1 MGWLSDLF
9 DSITGGGSS
18 SNNNNDNDN
27 DKDDDYEIK
36 SGDTLSEI
44 AEKNNMSVKEIMDA
58 NPQITDPDKIYAGD
72 SLDLS
77 GAGSGS
83 PTYDGG
89 VGLGGVGSDKND
101 DDNKQT
107 TTVVDPN
114 IARSA
119 SWSDPANWIVT
130 SDERG
135 DLQKEYIGSE
145 PPPSDG
151 NYTVPSFAA
160 IASGTSKPASSL
172 DVVVEGGQAYV
183 TDKAGNK
190 FTNVDTAAAS
200 DITIDRQVSSYED
213 PSNYRIDSN
222 EQDELVR
229 VYVGDEDVPPISYTT
244 PDWVSVD
251 EAQASADDA
260 DEYYDLSFAE
270 DGTMRVLDSYGNSF
284 DTITEA
290 NANDVRI
297 ADRLN
302 PENYEV
308 VTTYVGD
315 DEGGITLS
323 IGDTVSEL
331 RYTGEYDDPVI
342 TGDNTF
348 EAPSI
353 TEVLNATTYK
363 DKPYRVEYND
373 DIGTLSVFALNG
385 DQVIM
390 EVNGTE
396 VDDDFVN
403 DALEVVSAGYTPG
416 SLEYLEQLDALF
428 FDGSMFL
435 DENMDGIPDMEISP
449 EVRANSAMN
458 FMATAEAK
466 KNYQDAAQVGEA
478 PAPTAPGN
486 RAGVVVED
494 SGRTFGDTIVD
505 GAKGFGTGVVNSAA
519 FTLTGISAVQK
530 AAAANAAD
538 AYMETIL
545 SAGDELSRLQ
555 GEMNELMSDETIAR
569 GLMASDDPLEYLSGL
584 TLSNGRNAAIVMG
597 RINIEQQRILT
608 ATEDHNAAMEAA
620 GIPMDETYWGAF
632 ANSMREKGLEFIGE
646 PGDADSTSFRLME
659 ALGTATTYLA
669 LGGAA
674 SVVGG
679 PAAAAAMASTA
690 GALMNAGSMYDE
702 AYAFTL
708 TQTDPDTG
716 QLYTAEKADEIA
728 RQGTGYAV
736 AIGSLEGIPI
746 ARALGF
752 VPPQF
757 GNQLAEVFAD
767 TITEGG
773 QEALTQTLN
782 NLTAQGIWDPDRG
795 MFDGTVDA
803 AIFGAAVG
811 GVLSTGVRMSK
822 AMVDGLKAN
831 GYSDAE
837 IDMIEASEGGIVTGE
852 MSPARIEALLDR
864 GYTVNQI
871 SGVFGNLTGTNT
883 INAMTEL
890 PEMTIE
896 GLAANS
902 AFGDTM
908 IKTGAG
914 DPAIMY
920 RDRGAITFSANPSK
934 DAVPVYLDVQNP
946 LTIESIGTPK
956 GQETLTEVF
965 GSQRASALIS
975 EFQQTGRL
983 ELTDNDVQAVSNAG
997 YDGVIDNDSGK
1008 VYVTKDESVYEVSD
1022 PETTTE
1028 ETVVA
1033 TKPEWKTQLDEAFY
1047 LTGSIDLDMA
1057 KRVEEEFGVSPTE
1070 INDYYQD
1077 ITASDQLWEQRLLSD
1092 YLTKGY
1098 IDLET
1103 MLRAEEDFGVSMQQL
1118 GNFAEYLDS
1127 DLAAYNEGIFGEK
1140 AAEITNLTE
1149 TRTTLEGEIETLEQQ
1164 LADLNADYDALS
1176 EQDVIRRQDV
1186 VDLTTK
1192 RDELQNQ
1199 LDAKNEELSGVQKSL
1214 DDTALELGTVQ
1225 EELGTAETSI
1235 ETLEGELKTAN
1246 ESIET
1251 LTTDLGTANENVT
1264 TLTGQLETLTTENET
1279 LFTDLNAASSR
1290 VVTLEGNIDTKNLEI
1305 EGLEADL
1312 LEATTELENK
1322 LTELETLSG
1331 NLDTSQETITKLNE
1345 EISGL
1350 EAKRD
1355 ELDGDLTTA
1364 LGERDSLQGTLDEV
1378 TAQRDELQTSFDN
1391 QSELLS
1397 TTQGQLDAA
1406 NEQVTN
1412 LTSQK
1417 EALETEVTTLTDSLA
1432 IETAKTETQGTTIT
1446 DLTASLN
1453 AANQDIGTL
1462 TTQLEAANGE
1472 VTTLEG
1478 QLEEANNSLTA
1489 TQGEK
1494 DAIALSLEE
1503 ARGNVESLT
1512 ESLTTRTTE
1521 RDALDADL
1529 TEMTTAFELS
1539 QERFGFAQ
1547 NAMDYVNN
1555 QLDLNVKED
1564 VLVADLVTQGYTAA
1578 NAQSLVDQVQQ
1589 NRFEQ
1594 SELAR
1599 LQDVRRQGAF
1609 IPFGDSSLGGFGEE
1623 DEVTYPNYP
1632 PPGTGSDMG
1641 MGTGVSIRQP
1651 QAPQEQVTEPVYEPP
1666 RFGTFSRDDA
1676 TPIAGGPAVELDQFG
1691 QPILTFG
1698 PSGRPLGSYLTMP
1711 TSVDPLDPYTM
1722 VMPDTPAFNPQQP
1735 VVRGPFPQQAQPVI
1749 NQGIGGLG
1757 KK

>member
-1 MGWLSDLF
+1 
-9 DSITGGGSS
+9 
-18 SNNNNDNDN
+18 
-27 DKDDDYEIK
+27 
-36 SGDTLSEI
+36 
-44 AEKNNMSVKEIMDA
+44 
-58 NPQITDPDKIYAGD
+58 
-72 SLDLS
+72 
-77 GAGSGS
+77 
-83 PTYDGG
+83 
-89 VGLGGVGSDKND
+89 
-101 DDNKQT
+101 
-107 TTVVDPN
+107 
-114 IARSA
+114 
-119 SWSDPANWIVT
+119 
-130 SDERG
+130 
-135 DLQKEYIGSE
+135 
-145 PPPSDG
+145 
-151 NYTVPSFAA
+151 
-160 IASGTSKPASSL
+160 
-172 DVVVEGGQAYV
+172 
-183 TDKAGNK
+183 
-190 FTNVDTAAAS
+190 
-200 DITIDRQVSSYED
+200 
-213 PSNYRIDSN
+213 
-222 EQDELVR
+222 
-229 VYVGDEDVPPISYTT
+229 
-244 PDWVSVD
+244 
-251 EAQASADDA
+251 
-260 DEYYDLSFAE
+260 
-270 DGTMRVLDSYGNSF
+270 
-284 DTITEA
+284 
-290 NANDVRI
+290 
-297 ADRLN
+297 
-302 PENYEV
+302 
-308 VTTYVGD
+308 
-315 DEGGITLS
+315 
-323 IGDTVSEL
+323 
-331 RYTGEYDDPVI
+331 
-342 TGDNTF
+342 
-348 EAPSI
+348 
-353 TEVLNATTYK
+353 
-363 DKPYRVEYND
+363 
-373 DIGTLSVFALNG
+373 
-385 DQVIM
+385 
-390 EVNGTE
+390 
-396 VDDDFVN
+396 
-403 DALEVVSAGYTPG
+403 
-416 SLEYLEQLDALF
+416 
-428 FDGSMFL
+428 
-435 DENMDGIPDMEISP
+435 
-449 EVRANSAMN
+449 
-458 FMATAEAK
+458 
-466 KNYQDAAQVGEA
+466 
-478 PAPTAPGN
+478 
-486 RAGVVVED
+486 
-494 SGRTFGDTIVD
+494 
-505 GAKGFGTGVVNSAA
+505 
-519 FTLTGISAVQK
+519 
-530 AAAANAAD
+530 
-538 AYMETIL
+538 
-545 SAGDELSRLQ
+545 
-555 GEMNELMSDETIAR
+555 
-569 GLMASDDPLEYLSGL
+569 
-584 TLSNGRNAAIVMG
+584 
-597 RINIEQQRILT
+597 
-608 ATEDHNAAMEAA
+608 
-620 GIPMDETYWGAF
+620 
-632 ANSMREKGLEFIGE
+632 
-646 PGDADSTSFRLME
+646 
-659 ALGTATTYLA
+659 
-669 LGGAA
+669 
-674 SVVGG
+674 
-679 PAAAAAMASTA
+679 
-690 GALMNAGSMYDE
+690 
-702 AYAFTL
+702 
-708 TQTDPDTG
+708 
-716 QLYTAEKADEIA
+716 
-728 RQGTGYAV
+728 
-736 AIGSLEGIPI
+736 
-746 ARALGF
+746 
-752 VPPQF
+752 
-757 GNQLAEVFAD
+757 
-767 TITEGG
+767 
-773 QEALTQTLN
+773 
-782 NLTAQGIWDPDRG
+782 
-795 MFDGTVDA
+795 
-803 AIFGAAVG
+803 
-811 GVLSTGVRMSK
+811 
-822 AMVDGLKAN
+822 
-831 GYSDAE
+831 
-837 IDMIEASEGGIVTGE
+837 
-852 MSPARIEALLDR
+852 LDR
-864 GYTVNQI
+864 GYTINQI

-883 INAMTEL
+883 INAMTDA

-975 EFQQTGRL
+975 DFQQTGRL
-983 ELTDNDVQAVSNAG
+983 ELTNDDVQAVSNAG

-1028 ETVVA
+1028 ETIVA

-1140 AAEITNLTE
+1140 ASEITSLTE

-1164 LADLNADYDALS
+1164 LSDLNADYDALS

-1225 EELGTAETSI
+1225 ENLETAETSI
-1235 ETLEGELKTAN
+1235 ETLESDLKAAN
-1246 ESIET
+1246 ESIGT

-1264 TLTGQLETLTTENET
+1264 TLTGQVETLTTENET
-1279 LFTDLNAASSR
+1279 LSTDLKAASDL
-1290 VVTLEGNIDTKNLEI
+1290 VTVLEGNIGTKNTEI

-1312 LEATTELENK
+1312 SEANTELENK

-1345 EISGL
+1345 DISGL
-1350 EAKRD
+1350 EERRD
-1355 ELDGDLTTA
+1355 ELDTELTNA
-1364 LGERDSLQGTLDEV
+1364 LGERDSLQGTLDTEIEK
-1378 TAQRDELQTSFDN
+1378 RNELQTSFDN

-1397 TTQGQLDAA
+1397 TTQAQLDTA

-1446 DLTASLN
+1446 ELNTSISNLETALTAATDNVSTLSSQLEAAQTSQTATEAEKAALAEQLEAAQTEATSLLSEITTLEGQRDALQTDLTSAETTIGTQDKTITDLTADLN
-1453 AANQDIGTL
+1453 SANQDIGTL

-1599 LQDVRRQGAF
+1599 LQDVRREGAF

-1651 QAPQEQVTEPVYEPP
+1651 QATQQQVTQPVYESP

-1711 TSVDPLDPYTM
+1711 TSVDPIDPYTM

-1735 VVRGPFPQQAQPVI
+1735 IVRGPFPQQAQPVI